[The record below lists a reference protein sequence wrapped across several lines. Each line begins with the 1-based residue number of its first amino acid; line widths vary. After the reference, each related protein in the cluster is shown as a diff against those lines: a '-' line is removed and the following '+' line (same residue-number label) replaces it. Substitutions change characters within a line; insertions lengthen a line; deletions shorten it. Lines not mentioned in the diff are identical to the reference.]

1 MDLKCKKLDDL
12 FTELV
17 VECEKNNLHREHLVK
32 LLEHLYDSAHYFD
45 ITQQDFRELVLS
57 YSDVKAAKLANDAL
71 QNFQSSTENISDITK
86 LNIEE
91 VEKIISQERVDLT
104 GLKTKVNSFHDEI
117 FVELDKANKRIE
129 ELQNEIHSLEKE
141 VNLDHLTKVFNRKT
155 LIEDVNKL
163 IEMNQTSTE
172 GFAVVIIDLDD
183 FKLINDKN
191 GHLAG
196 DKVLIY
202 IAKLLKTLV
211 RSGSKVYRFGGE
223 EFIIVL
229 NRAGLEEAKIVADRV
244 VSAIAKNKLKFKS
257 NIITVTASL
266 GVTQFKQGDTY
277 ETLFQRADKAMY
289 AAKSKGK
296 SRVEIG

>member
-17 VECEKNNLHREHLVK
+17 VDCEKNNLHREHLVK
-32 LLEHLYDSAHYFD
+32 LLEHLYDCAHYFD
-45 ITQQDFRELVLS
+45 ITQQDFRELVLT
-57 YSDVKAAKLANDAL
+57 YSDIKATKLANDAL
-71 QNFQSSTENISDITK
+71 LDFQSSTENISDITK

-91 VEKIISQERVDLT
+91 VEKIISQERLDLT

-163 IEMNQTSTE
+163 IEMNQTSSE
-172 GFAVVIIDLDD
+172 GFAIVIIDLDD

>member
-17 VECEKNNLHREHLVK
+17 VDCEKNNLHREHLVK
-32 LLEHLYDSAHYFD
+32 LLEHLYDCAHYFD
-45 ITQQDFRELVLS
+45 ITQQDFRELVLT
-57 YSDVKAAKLANDAL
+57 YSDIKATKLANDAL
-71 QNFQSSTENISDITK
+71 LDFQSSTENISDITK

-91 VEKIISQERVDLT
+91 VEKIISQERLDLT

-163 IEMNQTSTE
+163 IEMNQTSSE
-172 GFAVVIIDLDD
+172 GFAIVIIDLDD

-266 GVTQFKQGDTY
+266 GVTEFKQGDTY